1 MSVNFII
8 LLSDPSAEK
17 YEVAAS
23 NTFGK
28 PPLDNNNTLFFLI
41 NWSTDVFLRE

>member
-17 YEVAAS
+17 YVAAS